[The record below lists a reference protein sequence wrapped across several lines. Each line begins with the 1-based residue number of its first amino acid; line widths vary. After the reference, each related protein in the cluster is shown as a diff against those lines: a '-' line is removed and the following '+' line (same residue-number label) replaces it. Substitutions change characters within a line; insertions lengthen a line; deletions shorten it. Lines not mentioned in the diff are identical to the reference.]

1 MSESRSRSRTRKH
14 RVSRSHRNSRYHH
27 IRYAYS
33 SDDSVN
39 RRYTVKHGDPRK
51 RPKALK
57 YDGKSKFLSF
67 KRKFD
72 SYRNVMEWTD
82 EECKDYL
89 MWSLEGKALDFFTIT
104 TSDKEHYS
112 YRKIMRKLE
121 ARFGTKELTET
132 SKAKFRQASQ
142 RPDESL
148 DDWAD

>member
-14 RVSRSHRNSRYHH
+14 RVSRSHRNSRHH
-27 IRYAYS
+27 YSRYAYS

-51 RPKALK
+51 HPKALK

-82 EECKDYL
+82 EKCKDYL
-89 MWSLEGKALDFFTIT
+89 MWILEGKALDFFY
-104 TSDKEHYS
+104 DNH
-112 YRKIMRKLE
+112 
-121 ARFGTKELTET
+121 F
-132 SKAKFRQASQ
+132 
-142 RPDESL
+142 
-148 DDWAD
+148 